1 MDHTSPTV
9 DKEENQQEEDPM
21 GRALVAQ
28 KEDMVL
34 MHGSSLD
41 DNLDHQPLVNCQRQR
56 RTRASPR

>member
-1 MDHTSPTV
+1 MDHTSPMV

-28 KEDMVL
+28 KEDMAL

-41 DNLDHQPLVNCQRQR
+41 DNLDHQPLVLQVIS
-56 RTRASPR
+56 AV